1 MSLIDP
7 GYRGARFYRCDL
19 HMHSQADTSHW
30 RGPRMETIPAQ
41 MRAAAEAYIRRCYE
55 AGLEV
60 IAVTDHNFASK
71 SFIPLLRKAIEQLS
85 GEFGYEI
92 VLFPGFEFKADVG
105 KGVDVLAIFDPDLDL
120 DSIDHLLTE
129 CGVPPPR
136 FVNNRPNKSTKRLP
150 DILEVVQRKDPKG
163 AMKGLVI
170 LPHSQSDSGIFDKE
184 KIADWLQAE
193 EFRNPDLYCIEIPK
207 PPEEMSEGWQ
217 RLLGNGPDCDP
228 QWRRSRPI
236 ACIMSSDAKAMTAG
250 TPPGHYI
257 GFRHTWMKMSRPS
270 IEALRQACLD
280 PESRIRLG
288 DQRPEE
294 GYTYPRIRSLAVRG
308 AAFLRDQEIV
318 FSPNLTTVIGGR
330 GTGKS
335 TVVEYLRVATGQE
348 TALRGEEPWKNFQK
362 LRQTIRDATILSVR
376 LEKEGQSFSIESAGG
391 KPPVVT
397 EGPAIPDLAR
407 FLPVRVLSQKEIY
420 AIAEDR
426 GARRRL
432 VDDLV
437 RRELDEVARREEDL
451 IREIKNLNEQIASL
465 PELREREKALETER
479 RDLEVRLARLKALE
493 APLAR
498 WKGRLA
504 EERFFRGLQEEAA
517 AIARSL
523 REATEQAAFT
533 VTTLGSELAE
543 APSHD
548 LTRTMADDAD
558 QLVAQ
563 LKQQIE
569 TAILV
574 FERQVS
580 ALLSQSDVHAWRQ
593 SLEAERAEFER
604 LRKDLAEQ
612 GTDPDL
618 YLTYQR
624 GLREKE
630 VQLTELKKRIEGI
643 EALKERRDGR
653 EEPGGKH
660 QPGLMDTLHL
670 LWRQATEARQEAA
683 SRLTGAVP
691 TTASGQPFVQVS
703 VEPFGDELAFL
714 ERFRQEIRDR
724 RRISEGDWDE
734 FMQAVFGGARKG
746 DTPTSPT
753 STLAVWTS
761 RLRQRQ
767 RPEGCPWKV
776 GDRRIDVILEWLT
789 DGRLADLQLWR
800 TPDQVRIQLFRQD
813 GSLVGDL
820 EGPLSVGQRC
830 TAVLGLV
837 LAADE
842 APVVI
847 DQPEEDLDNEF
858 IFVELVPLLRRVKE
872 RRQVIVVSHNANIPV
887 NGDAEL
893 VVALAIQSGRG
904 CQKEVDGKPAV
915 GALDRWEV
923 KRAVEDIMEGSEE
936 AFRRRFEKYGF

>member
-1 MSLIDP
+1 MSLTDP
-7 GYRGARFYRCDL
+7 CYRGARFYNCDL
-19 HMHSQADTSHW
+19 HMHTPADAAHW
-30 RGPRMETIPAQ
+30 GGPKMGTADDDR
-41 MRAAAEAYIRRCYE
+41 RAAAEAYIRRCYE
-55 AGLEV
+55 TGLEV
-60 IAVTDHNFASK
+60 IAITDHNFASK
-71 SFIPLLRKAIEQLS
+71 GFIPLMRDAVQRLG

-92 VLFPGFEFKADVG
+92 ILFPGFEFKADVG
-105 KGVDVLAIFDPDLDL
+105 KGVDVLAIFDPDVDL

-136 FVNNRPNKSTKRLP
+136 FANSQPTKSTKRLP
-150 DILEVVQRKDPKG
+150 EILDVVQRKGPDG

-170 LPHSQSDSGIFDKE
+170 LPHSQSDSGIFDRE

-207 PPEEMSEGWQ
+207 LAEGMSEGWR
-217 RLLGNGPDCDP
+217 RLLANGPDCDP
-228 QWRRSRPI
+228 QWHRSRPI
-236 ACIMSSDAKAMTAG
+236 ACIMSSDAKALSAG
-250 TPPGHYI
+250 NEPGNYI
-257 GFRHTWMKMSRPS
+257 GYRHTWIKMSRPS

-280 PESRIRLG
+280 RESRIRFG
-288 DQRPEE
+288 DRRPEE
-294 GYTYPRIRSLAVRG
+294 EYTYPKIRSLTVKG
-308 AAFLRDQEIV
+308 AAFLEDQKIV

-335 TVVEYLRVATGQE
+335 TIVEYLRVATGQE
-348 TALRGEEPWKNFQK
+348 AALRGEEPRKNFQK
-362 LRQTIRDATILSVR
+362 LRQTIRDATVLSVR

-391 KPPVVT
+391 KPPIVT

-432 VDDLV
+432 ADDLV
-437 RRELDEVARREEDL
+437 RRELDELARKEEDL

-504 EERFFRGLQEEAA
+504 EERFFQGLEQEAA

-523 REATEQAAFT
+523 RDVAEQAAFS

-543 APSHD
+543 APSSD
-548 LTRTMADDAD
+548 LTRAVADEAD
-558 QLVAQ
+558 KLVTE
-563 LKQQIE
+563 LKQQTE
-569 TAILV
+569 GAIQDFV
-574 FERQVS
+574 QHV
-580 ALLSQSDVHAWRQ
+580 AVLLSQDAVQAWRR
-593 SLEAERAEFER
+593 SMETERAEFER
-604 LRKDLAEQ
+604 LRKELAEQ

-630 VQLTELKKRIEGI
+630 VQLTELRKRVEGI
-643 EALKERRDGR
+643 EALKDRRDGK
-653 EEPGGKH
+653 EEPGGRR
-660 QPGLMDTLHL
+660 QPGLMDALHV
-670 LWRQATEARQEAA
+670 LWRQATEARQDAA
-683 SRLTGAVP
+683 RRLTAAVP
-691 TTASGQPFVQVS
+691 VTASGQPFVQVS
-703 VEPFGDELAFL
+703 VEPFGDESAFL

-724 RRISEGDWDE
+724 RRISEDDWDE
-734 FMQAVFGGARKG
+734 FMRAVSQAARAPG
-746 DTPTSPT
+746 TPASPT
-753 STLAVWTS
+753 STLAAWTS
-761 RLRQRQ
+761 QLRKKR

-776 GDRRIDVILEWLT
+776 TDRRIDVILEWLT

-893 VVALAIQSGRG
+893 VVALEIRSGRG

>member
-1 MSLIDP
+1 MSLINS
-7 GYRGARFYRCDL
+7 GYRGARFYKCDL
-19 HMHSQADTSHW
+19 HMHTPVETAHWFGPKVGTSDAE
-30 RGPRMETIPAQ
+30 RQ
-41 MRAAAEAYIRRCYE
+41 AAAEAYMRRCYE
-55 AGLEV
+55 TGLEV

-71 SFIPLLRKAIEQLS
+71 SFIPLLREAIERLS

-92 VLFPGFEFKADVG
+92 VLFAGFEFKADVG
-105 KGVDVLAIFDPDLDL
+105 KGVDVLAVFDPDIDL

-136 FVNNRPNKSTKRLP
+136 FVNNQPNKSTKRLP
-150 DILEVVQRKDPKG
+150 DILEVIQRKDAKG
-163 AMKGLVI
+163 ALKGLVI

-193 EFRNPDLYCIEIPK
+193 EFRNPDLHCIEIPK

-217 RLLGNGPDCDP
+217 RLLGNGHDCDP
-228 QWRRSRPI
+228 QWRRSRSI
-236 ACIMSSDAKAMTAG
+236 ACIMSSDAKALSAG
-250 TPPGHYI
+250 AEPGHYI
-257 GFRHTWMKMSRPS
+257 GFRHTWIKMSCPS

-280 PESRIRLG
+280 RESRIRFG
-288 DQRPEE
+288 DERPEE
-294 GYTYPRIRSLAVRG
+294 GYTYPKIRSLTVRN
-308 AAFLRDQEIV
+308 AAFLQDQEIV

-348 TALRGEEPWKNFQK
+348 TALRGEEPRKNFQK
-362 LRQTIRDATILSVR
+362 LRQTIRDATNLSVE
-376 LEKEGQSFSIESAGG
+376 LEKESQPFSIESAGG

-426 GARRRL
+426 EARRRL

-437 RRELDEVARREEDL
+437 RRELDEVTRREEDL

-504 EERFFRGLQEEAA
+504 EERFFQGLQEEAA
-517 AIARSL
+517 IIARTL

-533 VTTLGSELAE
+533 VTALGSELAE
-543 APSHD
+543 APSKD
-548 LTRTMADDAD
+548 LTCTTADEAD
-558 QLVAQ
+558 QLVAH
-563 LKQQIE
+563 LKQLIE
-569 TAILV
+569 TAIRD
-574 FERQVS
+574 FEQHVS
-580 ALLSQSDVHAWRQ
+580 ALFSQNEVQAWRQ
-593 SLEAERAEFER
+593 SMEAERTEFEKS
-604 LRKDLAEQ
+604 RKDLAEQ

-630 VQLTELKKRIEGI
+630 VQVTELKKRIDGI
-643 EALKERRDGR
+643 EGLKERRDGR
-653 EEPGGKH
+653 EAPGGER
-660 QPGLMDTLHL
+660 QPGLMDSLHV
-670 LWRQATEARQEAA
+670 LWRQATEARETAA
-683 SRLTGAVP
+683 ARLTGAVP
-691 TTASGQPFVQVS
+691 STASGQPFVQVS
-703 VEPFGDELAFL
+703 VEPFGDELAFQ

-724 RRISEGDWDE
+724 RRISEDDWDE
-734 FMQAVFGGARKG
+734 FMRAAFRAARTG
-746 DTPTSPT
+746 DAPTSPT
-753 STLAVWTS
+753 STLAVWTAQ
-761 RLRQRQ
+761 LRKRQ
-767 RPEGCPWKV
+767 RPAGCPWRV
-776 GDRRIDVILEWLT
+776 SDRRIDVILEWLT
-789 DGRLADLQLWR
+789 DERLADLQLWR

-893 VVALAIQSGRG
+893 VVALEIKSGRG
-904 CQKEVDGKPAV
+904 CQKEVDGKLAV